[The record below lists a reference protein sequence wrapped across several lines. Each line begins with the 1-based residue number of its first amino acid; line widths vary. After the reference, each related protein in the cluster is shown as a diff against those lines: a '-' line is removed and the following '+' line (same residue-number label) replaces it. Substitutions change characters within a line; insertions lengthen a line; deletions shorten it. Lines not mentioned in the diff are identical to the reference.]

1 MDDKCGFTCSL
12 LGVLMLA
19 DAIYPRRWLINN
31 MIAGREDAPKKGG
44 PRDREGG
51 QPGPLFLAVRKSN
64 VAGDDRAK
72 PGSPSTRRILF

>member
-12 LGVLMLA
+12 LGVLMPA

-31 MIAGREDAPKKGG
+31 MIVGREDAPKKGG

-51 QPGPLFLAVRKSN
+51 QPCPLFLAVRKSN

-72 PGSPSTRRILF
+72 PGSASTTRIFF